1 MAGKASLFDIKST
14 MAEIAANI
22 ESKVNLEEYRVAM
35 GDKLSRTELTSRL
48 QEKVSFEDMK
58 RYVALNATGGMA
70 SSADGK
76 SGVAGPM
83 ADRQFEIIDEEL
95 RRLKERLEDTHH

>member
-35 GDKLSRTELTSRL
+35 GDKLSRTELTTRL
-48 QEKVSFEDMK
+48 
-58 RYVALNATGGMA
+58 
-70 SSADGK
+70 
-76 SGVAGPM
+76 
-83 ADRQFEIIDEEL
+83 
-95 RRLKERLEDTHH
+95 